1 MGEIRARATPFGS
14 RQSLMQEA
22 VFETPLLP
30 TRGCVV
36 HCRSHRWLVEDVAL
50 PETKGGDMVVRMA
63 CLDDDANG
71 QLLEVFWEREVDAE
85 VRGETTWD
93 TVGQRGFDEP
103 RVFGSYLSTLRWN
116 CVTST
121 DPGLFQAPLRAGID
135 VKPYQLEPLRKALRM
150 PRVSLFIADDVGL
163 GKTIEAGLIMRELL
177 LRQKVHRVVVVA
189 PPSVVLQWKGEMES
203 RFGLGFAVMDR
214 QYITEMR
221 RQRGWGINPWATH
234 TRFILSQ
241 ALVRDEAYAGPLR
254 DWLGDGGK
262 QALLILDEA
271 HNAAPASGSKF
282 AIDSKLTRSIRDL
295 AGRFEHK
302 LFLSATPHNGHSN
315 SFSALLEILDPTRFC
330 RGVAVRRQDLED
342 VMVRRLKEDLRQI
355 GVELPERLVLPEVI
369 DDLPPDTP
377 EIKLAEL
384 LSRYR
389 EMRNQR
395 LASAG
400 KRERAAENLVISN
413 LQKRLL
419 SSIAAFDRTLRV
431 HRNTLEKRASKAGR
445 QREVRLEALDLL
457 QSAIDGDDD
466 RAEGDEEELL
476 QEADAQ
482 HEAAVRS
489 ALEASEEEW
498 TLLNAMQEIAEAARY
513 QADSRVQRLEQLIR
527 EHLCPRLG
535 QQGAEWAGERLLIF
549 TEYADTKDWLERRLR
564 ELIAGSEQ
572 ANERIAT
579 FHGGIGNEK
588 REAIKRSFNSPPQ
601 DDPLRILIA
610 TDAARE
616 GVNLQNHCK
625 RLVHFDVPW
634 NPGRMEQRNG
644 RIDRTLQRAPQVF
657 CHYFVLPQRPEDA
670 VLDTVVRKTDQIRKE
685 LGCLPPVVIR
695 KLNELLAKG
704 INPTA
709 LARTIADI
717 KGLDQEEDLRLTRA
731 LLDEELEGS
740 RERKENLQKQVG
752 TLKGYLERSTRWL
765 NFSRGQF
772 RDALNT
778 SLQLIGARNGQDHH
792 GSGPLALIPRD
803 ADQAAEDP
811 DRAIWEFPT
820 ADRLPGGEAA
830 WGDVLD
836 ALRPPRQP
844 GQKLWQWRQET
855 QLQPVVFQDPQEVN
869 ADRVHLHLEHPL
881 VMRLLNR
888 FLMRGFQSD
897 ALSRAAVLGT
907 DDDTAKLIVLARLSL
922 YGHGASRLH
931 DEVLEVVAEWDP
943 ADPSRRLRKLS
954 VEKGERAMKELAAS
968 LQLHLE
974 APEAAVVALQQHLR
988 ADVGQLREALDRV
1001 VDERRREAAQKLAK
1015 RADEEVARF
1024 VRVLE
1029 EQRRRILSTRSRTN
1043 DNLDQLL
1050 LDLGGI
1056 KAERRQLEDNRR
1068 YWEQRLRTID
1078 TDLEREPE
1086 RIRRTFALQTHRVE
1100 PAGAIYL
1107 WPQGAVPQEVR

>member
-1 MGEIRARATPFGS
+1 MA
-14 RQSLMQEA
+14 
-22 VFETPLLP
+22 
-30 TRGCVV
+30 
-36 HCRSHRWLVEDVAL
+36 CRSHRWLVEEVEP
-50 PETKGGDMVVRMA
+50 PEHPEGDTVVRMA

-71 QLLEVFWEREVDAE
+71 QQLEVFWEREVDAQ
-85 VRGETTWD
+85 VLGETTWD
-93 TVGQRGFDEP
+93 TVGQRGFDQPE
-103 RVFGSYLSTLRWN
+103 VFGSYLNTLRWN

-177 LRQKVHRVVVVA
+177 LRQKVQRVVVVA

-214 QYITEMR
+214 AYISEMR

-254 DWLGDGGK
+254 DWLGDNGK

-282 AIDSKLTRSIRDL
+282 AIDSKLTRAIRDL

-330 RGVAVRRQDLED
+330 RGVAVRKQDLED

-355 GVELPERLVLPEVI
+355 GVELPQRLVTPEVI
-369 DDLPPDTP
+369 DGLPADTP
-377 EIKLAEL
+377 ELKLAEL

-389 EMRNQR
+389 ELRNQR
-395 LASAG
+395 LAAAG

-419 SSIAAFDRTLRV
+419 SSIAAFDRTLQV
-431 HRNTLEKRASKAGR
+431 HRNTLEKRAAKAGKQR
-445 QREVRLEALDLL
+445 QVRLDTLDLL
-457 QSAIDGDDD
+457 QNAIDGDDE
-466 RAEGDEEELL
+466 RAAGDEEELL

-482 HEAAVRS
+482 HEAALSS
-489 ALEASEEEW
+489 ALEASDEEW
-498 TLLNAMQEIAEAARY
+498 ELLRQMQGIAQEARY
-513 QADSRVQRLEQLIR
+513 QADSRVKRLETLIR
-527 EHLCPRLG
+527 DHLCPELG
-535 QQGAEWAGERLLIF
+535 QKGAVWSDERLLIF
-549 TEYADTKDWLERRLR
+549 TEYADTKDWLERRVR
-564 ELIAGSEQ
+564 ELIAGSDQ
-572 ANERIAT
+572 AETRIAT
-579 FHGGIGNEK
+579 FHGGIRDER
-588 REAIKRSFNSPPQ
+588 REVIKRSFNSPPQ
-601 DDPLRILIA
+601 EDPLRILIA

-644 RIDRTLQRAPQVF
+644 RIDRTLQRSPQVY
-657 CHYFVLPQRPEDA
+657 CHYFVLPQRPEDI
-670 VLDTVVRKTDQIRKE
+670 VLDTVVRKTDQIRQE
-685 LGCLPPVVIR
+685 LGCLPPVVVR

-709 LARTIADI
+709 LANTVAEIE
-717 KGLDQEEDLRLTRA
+717 GMDQEEAYRRTRA
-731 LLDEELEGS
+731 LVDEELEGS
-740 RERKENLQKQVG
+740 RERKELLEKQVN
-752 TLKGYLERSTRWL
+752 TLEGYLTRSRKWL
-765 NFSRGQF
+765 HFSTSHF

-778 SLQLIGARNGQDHH
+778 SLQLTGERHGAQA
-792 GSGPLALIPRD
+792 LALQPRD
-803 ADQAAEDP
+803 PLQAAQDP
-811 DRAIWEFPT
+811 ERAIWQFPT
-820 ADRLPGGEAA
+820 AEELPGGEAA

-844 GQKLWQWRQET
+844 GQKLWQWRKET
-855 QLQPVVFQDPQEVN
+855 ELQPVVFRDPQEVN

-907 DDDTAKLIVLARLSL
+907 SDDTAKLIVLARLSL

-931 DEVLEVVAEWDP
+931 DEVLAVAAEWDP
-943 ADPSRRLRKLS
+943 ADPNRRLRKLS
-954 VEKGERAMKELAAS
+954 VEKSGRAMND
-968 LQLHLE
+968 LE
-974 APEAAVVALQQHLR
+974 AAMQDHSAVSERITATLQRHLCG
-988 ADVGQLREALDRV
+988 DVNQLREALDQM
-1001 VDERRREAAQKLAK
+1001 VDQRREEATTKLNK
-1015 RADEEVARF
+1015 RAEEEAARF

-1029 EQRRRILSTRSRTN
+1029 EQRKRITSTRSRTN
-1043 DNLDQLL
+1043 ENLDQLL
-1050 LDLGGI
+1050 LDLGEV
-1056 KAERRQLEDNRR
+1056 KAERRQLEDNRK
-1068 YWEQRLRTID
+1068 YWEQRLKTID
-1078 TDLEREPE
+1078 GDLTNEPG
-1086 RIRRTFALQTHRVE
+1086 RIRRSFELRTHRVE

-1107 WPQGAVPQEVR
+1107 WPQEVSN

>member
-1 MGEIRARATPFGS
+1 MSGAAALRPE
-14 RQSLMQEA
+14 
-22 VFETPLLP
+22 
-30 TRGCVV
+30 RGAVV
-36 HCRSHRWLVEDVAL
+36 HCRSHRWLVEEVEP
-50 PETKGGDMVVRMA
+50 PEHPEGDTVVRLA

-71 QLLEVFWEREVDAE
+71 QRLEVFWEREVDGR
-85 VRGETTWD
+85 VLGETTWD
-93 TVGQRGFDEP
+93 TVGQRGFDDP
-103 RVFGSYLSTLRWN
+103 QVFGSYLNTLRWN

-163 GKTIEAGLIMRELL
+163 GKTIEAGLILRELL
-177 LRQKVHRVVVVA
+177 LRQKVHRVVVIA
-189 PPSVVLQWKGEMES
+189 PPSVVLQWQGEMQS

-254 DWLGDGGK
+254 DWLGDAGK

-282 AIDSKLTRSIRDL
+282 AIDSKLTRAIRDL

-330 RGVAVRRQDLED
+330 RGVAVRKQDLDD

-355 GVELPERLVLPEVI
+355 KVQLPERLVVPEVI
-369 DDLPPDTP
+369 DGLPAETP
-377 EIKLAEL
+377 ELRLAEL

-389 EMRNQR
+389 ELRNQR
-395 LASAG
+395 LLAAG
-400 KRERAAENLVISN
+400 KRERAAENLVIAN

-431 HRNTLEKRASKAGR
+431 HRNTLEQRAAKAGR
-445 QREVRLEALDLL
+445 QRQVRLEALDLL
-457 QSAIDGDDD
+457 QGSIDGDDE

-476 QEADAQ
+476 LEADAQ
-482 HEAAVRS
+482 HEAALGS
-489 ALEASEEEW
+489 ALAASDEEW
-498 TLLNAMQEIAEAARY
+498 QLLGQMQQIAEAARY
-513 QADSRVQRLEQLIR
+513 EPDSRVQRLEQLIR
-527 EHLCPRLG
+527 AHLCPELG
-535 QQGAEWAGERLLIF
+535 REGAPWADERLLIF
-549 TEYADTKDWLERRLR
+549 TEYADTKDWLERRVR
-564 ELIAGSEQ
+564 ALIAGSDQ
-572 ANERIAT
+572 AEARLAT
-579 FHGGIGNEK
+579 FHGGIGDER
-588 REAIKRSFNSPPQ
+588 REAIKRSFNSPP
-601 DDPLRILIA
+601 DADPLRILIA

-616 GVNLQNHCK
+616 GVNLQNHCR

-644 RIDRTLQRAPQVF
+644 RIDRTLQRAPQVY
-657 CHYFVLPQRPEDA
+657 CHYFVLPQRPEDT
-670 VLDTVVRKTDQIRKE
+670 VLAAVVRKTDQIRQE

-695 KLNELLAKG
+695 KLNDLLAKG

-709 LARTIADI
+709 LAATLAEVD
-717 KGLDQEEDLRLTRA
+717 GLDQEEAFRRTRV
-731 LLDEELEGS
+731 LLEEELEGS
-740 RERKENLQKQVG
+740 RERKEKLEKQVS
-752 TLKGYLERSTRWL
+752 TLEWYPKRSRQWL
-765 NFSRGQF
+765 NFSSGLFRG
-772 RDALNT
+772 ALNT
-778 SLQLIGARNGQDHH
+778 SLQLTGQNNGLA
-792 GSGPLALIPRD
+792 GEPLALRPRD
-803 ADQAAEDP
+803 PAQAAADP
-811 DRAIWEFPT
+811 DRAIWEFPP
-820 ADRLPGGEAA
+820 AEELPGGDAV

-836 ALRPPRQP
+836 ALRPARQP
-844 GQKLWQWRQET
+844 GQTLWQWRQET
-855 QLQPVVFQDPQEVN
+855 ALQPVVFRDPQEVN

-881 VMRLLNR
+881 VQRLLRR

-907 DDDTAKLIVLARLSL
+907 ADDTAKLIVLARLSL
-922 YGHGASRLH
+922 YGHGAARLH
-931 DEVLEVVAEWDP
+931 DEVLAVVAEWDP

-954 VEKGERAMKELAAS
+954 EEKSRRALEDLEQS
-968 LQLHLE
+968 LQQRLE
-974 APEAAVVALQQHLR
+974 APEAITTALKDHLS
-988 ADVGQLREALDRV
+988 ADVAQLREALDRV
-1001 VDERRREAAQKLAK
+1001 VEQRREDAAQKLAK
-1015 RADEEVARF
+1015 RAEEEVARF
-1024 VRVLE
+1024 VGVLE
-1029 EQRRRILSTRSRTN
+1029 ERRQRIRSSRSRVK
-1043 DNLDQLL
+1043 DNPDQLL
-1050 LDLGGI
+1050 LELGDI
-1056 KAERRQLEDNRR
+1056 ADADELKAVRRQVADNWR
-1068 YWEQRLRTID
+1068 YWEQRLASID

-1107 WPQGAVPQEVR
+1107 WPQY